1 MSSKSVA
8 LTSAVKYRPGI
19 SAKATPAET
28 KNPNTNN
35 INTNIFLKNILFI
48 ALIIRL
54 QKTNVNLTLV
64 YFASN

>member
-1 MSSKSVA
+1 MKLFGGIYFNKDGVSTSVRGMHLQTA
-8 LTSAVKYRPGI
+8 LLD
-19 SAKATPAET
+19 
-28 KNPNTNN
+28 N